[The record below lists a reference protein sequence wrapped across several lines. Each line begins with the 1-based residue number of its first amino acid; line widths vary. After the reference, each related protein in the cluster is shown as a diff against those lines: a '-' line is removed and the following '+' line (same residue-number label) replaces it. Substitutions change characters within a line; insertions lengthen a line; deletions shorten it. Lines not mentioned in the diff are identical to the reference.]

1 MNYEQKYKQL
11 NYSVM
16 RECLKTAKKLAK
28 EVGIKNEENIVKIGL
43 SLFINNMR
51 FIDRF
56 MLQKILM
63 EVDEE

>member
-1 MNYEQKYKQL
+1 MNYEQKYKRL
-11 NYSVM
+11 NYALM
-16 RECLKTAKKLAK
+16 KECLKTAKKLAMEIGLK
-28 EVGIKNEENIVKIGL
+28 EEENIVKIGL

-51 FIDRF
+51 FIDKF